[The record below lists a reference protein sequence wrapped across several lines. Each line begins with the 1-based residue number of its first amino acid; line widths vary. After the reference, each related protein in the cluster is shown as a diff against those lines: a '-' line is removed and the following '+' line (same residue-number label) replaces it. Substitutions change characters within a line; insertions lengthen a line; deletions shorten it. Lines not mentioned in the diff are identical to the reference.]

1 MTTIRELLHRYQ
13 SGEITPQK
21 YIHALLELIYKQLSE
36 AKDPAWIC
44 TASAIQIST
53 QFDYLE
59 SLVKEKGITTLPL
72 YGIPFA
78 IKDNIDALGWKTT
91 VGCPDFAFEPKKN
104 ATVVQKLLDAGAI
117 LIGKTNL
124 DQFATGLVGTRSPYG
139 AVPNTF
145 EPTYVSGGSSSGS
158 ASVVARGLVSFSLGT
173 DTAGSG
179 RIPAAFNNIVG
190 TKPTPGL
197 VSTEGV
203 FPACKSIDCVSI
215 MTLTAAD
222 ADVVLDVMKSTNSDR
237 TKEAQ
242 FHPIP
247 KSISSFTKPIRL
259 GIPIYCQFLD
269 DGQYQVA
276 FDKAIEHAKG
286 LHIELVPVH
295 IDPFVK
301 AGKLL
306 YDGPWVSERF
316 AVTEDFLGSNP
327 DSFNPSVKQ
336 IIQSGASY
344 SAAQGFRAIYQ
355 LKELEIEAKMA
366 WSKCDVIIVPSAP
379 NHPTLVDLE
388 NQPILKNSE
397 LGMYTNYVNLMRLC
411 AVAVPAGFTEKG
423 LPFGVTMIAQ
433 EGFDH
438 ALLKL
443 AAQWQILFDLPL
455 GKSNIKGSRTELT
468 IGVNSKDSI
477 EIAVVGAHLQ
487 GMPLHSQLGDRHAH
501 FIKSCKSAKSYR
513 LFALPNTTPP
523 KPGLVKA
530 ASNGMAIDLEVYAMP
545 RSEVGSFLEL
555 IPAPLGLGNIELD
568 DGTWVKGF
576 ICEPYAIEGAKD
588 ISDLG
593 GWKAYMNQL
602 GAQS

>member
-1 MTTIRELLHRYQ
+1 MITIKELLHRYQ
-13 SGEITPQK
+13 SGDISPQK
-21 YIHALLELIYKQLSE
+21 HIPALLDVIRSHSHET
-36 AKDPAWIC
+36 KDPAWIC
-44 TASAIQIST
+44 VATDSNISK
-53 QFDYLE
+53 QLNNLE
-59 SLVKEKGITTLPL
+59 LLAKEKTIANLPL

-78 IKDNIDALGWKTT
+78 IKDNIDALGWETT
-91 VGCPDFAFEPKKN
+91 AACPDFAFKPEKN
-104 ATVVQKLLDAGAI
+104 ATVVQKLIEAGAI

-145 EPTYVSGGSSSGS
+145 DPTYVSGGSSSGS
-158 ASVVARGLVSFSLGT
+158 ASVVARGLVCFSLGT

-222 ADVVLDVMKSTNSDR
+222 ADIVLDVMKSTEADR
-237 TKEAQ
+237 AQESQ
-242 FHPIP
+242 FHPTP
-247 KSISSFTKPIRL
+247 KPVASFRKPTCI
-259 GIPIYCQFLD
+259 GIPISCHFLD
-269 DGQYQVA
+269 DGQYQKA
-276 FDKAIEHAKG
+276 FAKAIESAKG
-286 LHIELVPVH
+286 LDVELVKVD

-306 YDGPWVSERF
+306 YDGPWVAERF
-316 AVTEDFLGSNP
+316 AVTEDFLKSNP
-327 DSFNPSVKQ
+327 DSFDPSVKQ

-344 SAAQGFRAIYQ
+344 TAAQGFRAIYQ
-355 LKELEIEAKMA
+355 LKELEIEAKKA
-366 WSKCDVIIVPSAP
+366 WAKCDVILVPSAP
-379 NHPTLVDLE
+379 NHPTLEDLK
-388 NQPILKNSE
+388 NYPIIKNSE

-411 AVAVPAGFTEKG
+411 AVAVPAGFTDKG
-423 LPFGVTMIAQ
+423 MPFGITLIAQ
-433 EGFDH
+433 EGSDT

-443 AAQWQILFDLPL
+443 AAQWQILFGLPL
-455 GKSNIKGSRTELT
+455 GKSDTKATHADLT
-468 IGVNSKDSI
+468 ISSSNKDSI

-487 GMPLHSQLGDRHAH
+487 GMPLHSQLTERRAH
-501 FIKSCKSAKSYR
+501 LIKSCKSAKSYR

-523 KPGLVKA
+523 KPGLVKSM
-530 ASNGMAIDLEVYAMP
+530 SNGVAIDLEVYAIP
-545 RSEVGSFLEL
+545 VSEVGSFLGL

-593 GWKAYMNQL
+593 GWKAYMHQL
-602 GAQS
+602 GGQQ

>member
-1 MTTIRELLHRYQ
+1 MITIKELLHRYQ
-13 SGEITPQK
+13 SRDLNPHK
-21 YIHALLELIYKQLSE
+21 HIHELLDGIRHSFQES
-36 AKDPAWIC
+36 KDPAWISVA
-44 TASAIQIST
+44 TDKQISE
-53 QFDYLE
+53 QLSHLE
-59 SLVKEKGITTLPL
+59 SLVKVKGINHLPL

-78 IKDNIDALGWKTT
+78 IKDNIDALGWETT
-91 VGCPDFAFEPKKN
+91 AACPDFVFKSKIN
-104 ATVVQKLLDAGAI
+104 ATVVQKLMDAGAI

-145 EPTYVSGGSSSGS
+145 DPSYVSGGSSSGS
-158 ASVVARGLVSFSLGT
+158 ASVVARGLVCFSLGT

-222 ADVVLDVMKSTNSDR
+222 ADIVLGVMKSSELDR
-237 TKEAQ
+237 AKEAQ
-242 FHPIP
+242 FHPTP
-247 KSISSFTKPIRL
+247 KPVACFRKPTRI
-259 GIPIYCQFLD
+259 GIPISCQFLD
-269 DGQYQVA
+269 DGQYQKA
-276 FDKAIEHAKG
+276 FAKAIENAKG
-286 LHIELVPVH
+286 LDVEFVKVD

-306 YDGPWVSERF
+306 YDGPWVAERF
-316 AVTEDFLGSNP
+316 AVTEDFLKSNP
-327 DSFNPSVKQ
+327 DSFDPSVKQ

-344 SAAQGFRAIYQ
+344 TAAQGFRAIYQ
-355 LKELEIEAKMA
+355 LKELEIEAKKA
-366 WSKCDVIIVPSAP
+366 WAKCDVILVPSAP
-379 NHPTLVDLE
+379 NHPTLEDLK
-388 NQPILKNSE
+388 NHPIIKNSE

-411 AVAVPAGFTEKG
+411 AIAVPAGFTGKG
-423 LPFGVTMIAQ
+423 MPFGITLIAQ
-433 EGFDH
+433 EGSDT

-443 AAQWQILFDLPL
+443 AAQWQILFGLPL
-455 GKSNIKGSRTELT
+455 GKSDAKATHTDLT
-468 IGVNSKDSI
+468 ISTSDKDSI

-487 GMPLHSQLGDRHAH
+487 GMPLHSQLTERHAH
-501 FIKSCKSAKSYR
+501 LIKSCKSAKSYR

-523 KPGLVKA
+523 KPGLVKST
-530 ASNGMAIDLEVYAMP
+530 SNGAAIDLEVYAMP
-545 RSEVGSFLEL
+545 VSEVGSFLGL

-593 GWKAYMNQL
+593 GWKAYLQQL
-602 GAQS
+602 GGQQ

>member
-1 MTTIRELLHRYQ
+1 MITIKELLSRYQ
-13 SGEITPQK
+13 SGSITPK
-21 YIHALLELIYKQLSE
+21 EHINGLLESIRQGFHES
-36 AKDPAWIC
+36 KDPAWIC
-44 TASAIQIST
+44 VATTENLEKQLSK
-53 QFDYLE
+53 LE
-59 SLVKEKGITTLPL
+59 SLVSQKTIANLPL

-78 IKDNIDALGWKTT
+78 IKDNIDAAGWETT
-91 VGCPDFAFEPKKN
+91 VACPDFAFEPRKN
-104 ATVVQKLLDAGAI
+104 ATVVEKLLNAGAI

-124 DQFATGLVGTRSPYG
+124 DQFATGLVGTRSPFG

-145 EPTYVSGGSSSGS
+145 DPSYVSGGSSSGS
-158 ASVVARGLVSFSLGT
+158 ASVVARGLACFSLGT

-222 ADVVLDVMKSTNSDR
+222 ADIVLNVMKSNEQDR
-237 TKEAQ
+237 GNEAQ
-242 FHPIP
+242 FHPTP
-247 KSISSFTKPIRL
+247 RSISNFIKPVRV
-259 GIPIYCQFLD
+259 GVPTNCQFLD
-269 DGQYQVA
+269 DGQYQKSFA
-276 FDKAIEHAKG
+276 KAVENAKG
-286 LHIELVPVH
+286 LNVEFVAID

-316 AVTEDFLGSNP
+316 AVTEEFLKSNP
-327 DSFNPSVKQ
+327 DSFDPSVKQ
-336 IIQSGASY
+336 IIESGAPY

-355 LKELEIEAKMA
+355 LKELEIEAKKA
-366 WSKCDVIIVPSAP
+366 WANCDVIMVPSAP
-379 NHPTLVDLE
+379 NHPTMEDLK
-388 NQPILKNSE
+388 NHPIIKNSE

-411 AVAVPAGFTEKG
+411 AVAVPAGFTDKG
-423 LPFGVTMIAQ
+423 MPFGITLLAQ
-433 EGFDH
+433 EGSDN

-443 AAQWQILFDLPL
+443 ASQWQILFGLSL
-455 GKSNIKGSRTELT
+455 GKSSDKASLEELT
-468 IGVNSKDSI
+468 IKSNNENSI

-487 GMPLHSQLGDRHAH
+487 GMPLHSQLTERNARLV
-501 FIKSCKSAKSYR
+501 KACKSAKTYR

-523 KPGLVKA
+523 KPGLVKSK
-530 ASNGMAIDLEVYAMP
+530 SNGAAIDLEVYEMP
-545 RSEVGSFLEL
+545 ITEVGSFLGL
-555 IPAPLGLGNIELD
+555 IPAPLGLGNIELE
-568 DGTWVKGF
+568 DGSWVKGF

-593 GWKAYMNQL
+593 GWKSYIKQL
-602 GAQS
+602 GS

>member
-1 MTTIRELLHRYQ
+1 MITIKALLHRYQ
-13 SGEITPQK
+13 SGEISPQK
-21 YIHALLELIYKQLSE
+21 HIHDLLDVIRSHSDE
-36 AKDPAWIC
+36 AKDPAWIWVA
-44 TASAIQIST
+44 TESHISK
-53 QFDYLE
+53 QLINLE
-59 SLVKEKGITTLPL
+59 LLVKEKTAANLPL

-78 IKDNIDALGWKTT
+78 IKDNIDALGWQTT
-91 VGCPDFAFEPKKN
+91 AACPDFAFNPKTN
-104 ATVVQKLLDAGAI
+104 ATVVQKLIDAGAI

-145 EPTYVSGGSSSGS
+145 DPTYVSGGSSSGS
-158 ASVVARGLVSFSLGT
+158 ASVVARGLVCFSLGT

-215 MTLTAAD
+215 MSLTAAD
-222 ADVVLDVMKSTNSDR
+222 ADIVLDVMKSNELDR
-237 TKEAQ
+237 AREAQ
-242 FHPIP
+242 FHPTP
-247 KSISSFTKPIRL
+247 KQVTSFKKPTRI
-259 GIPIYCQFLD
+259 GIPISCEFLD
-269 DGQYQVA
+269 DGQYQKA
-276 FDKAIEHAKG
+276 FTKAIENAKG
-286 LHIELVPVH
+286 LDLEFVQVD

-316 AVTEDFLGSNP
+316 AVTEDFLKTNP
-327 DSFNPSVKQ
+327 DSFDPSVKQ
-336 IIQSGASY
+336 IIQSGALY
-344 SAAQGFRAIYQ
+344 TAAQGFRAIYQ
-355 LKELEIEAKMA
+355 LKELEIEAKKSWA
-366 WSKCDVIIVPSAP
+366 KCDVLLVPSAP
-379 NHPTLVDLE
+379 NHPTLEDLK
-388 NQPILKNSE
+388 NNPIEKNSE

-411 AVAVPAGFTEKG
+411 AVAIPAGFTDKG
-423 LPFGVTMIAQ
+423 LPFGVTLIAQ
-433 EGFDH
+433 EGSDN

-443 AAQWQILFDLPL
+443 AAKWQILFGLAL
-455 GKSNIKGSRTELT
+455 GKSDARASITELT
-468 IGVNSKDSI
+468 IGDNNKDSI

-487 GMPLHSQLGDRHAH
+487 GMPLHSQLTERHAR
-501 FIKSCKSAKSYR
+501 FIKSCKSAKSYQ
-513 LFALPNTTPP
+513 LFALPNTIPP

-530 ASNGMAIDLEVYAMP
+530 KTNGAAIDLEVYAMP
-545 RSEVGSFLEL
+545 VSEVGSFLEL

-568 DGTWVKGF
+568 DGSWVKGF

-593 GWKAYMNQL
+593 GWKAYIHQL
-602 GAQS
+602 GGQQ

>member
-1 MTTIRELLHRYQ
+1 MITIKELLHCYQ
-13 SGEITPQK
+13 AGEISPQK
-21 YIHALLELIYKQLSE
+21 HIPALLDVIRSHFHET
-36 AKDPAWIC
+36 KDPAWIC
-44 TASAIQIST
+44 VATDSNISK
-53 QFDYLE
+53 QLNNLE
-59 SLVKEKGITTLPL
+59 LLAKEKTIANLPL

-78 IKDNIDALGWKTT
+78 IKDNIDALGWETT
-91 VGCPDFAFEPKKN
+91 AACPDFAFDPKKN
-104 ATVVQKLLDAGAI
+104 ATVVQKLIDAGAI

-145 EPTYVSGGSSSGS
+145 DLSYVSGGSSSGS
-158 ASVVARGLVSFSLGT
+158 ASVVARGLVCFSLGT

-222 ADVVLDVMKSTNSDR
+222 ADIVLGVMKSSELDR
-237 TKEAQ
+237 AKEPQ
-242 FHPIP
+242 FHPTP
-247 KSISSFTKPIRL
+247 KPVASFRKPTRI
-259 GIPIYCQFLD
+259 GIPISCQFLD
-269 DGQYQVA
+269 DGQYQKA
-276 FDKAIEHAKG
+276 FAKAIENAKG
-286 LHIELVPVH
+286 LDVELVKVD

-306 YDGPWVSERF
+306 YDGPWVAERF
-316 AVTEDFLGSNP
+316 AVTEDFLKSNP
-327 DSFNPSVKQ
+327 DSFDPSVKQ

-344 SAAQGFRAIYQ
+344 TAAQGFRAIYQ
-355 LKELEIEAKMA
+355 LKELEIEAKKA
-366 WSKCDVIIVPSAP
+366 WAKCDVILVPSAP
-379 NHPTLVDLE
+379 NHPTLEDLK
-388 NQPILKNSE
+388 NYPIIKNSE

-411 AVAVPAGFTEKG
+411 AIAVPAGFTDKG
-423 LPFGVTMIAQ
+423 MPFGITLIAQ
-433 EGFDH
+433 EGSDT

-443 AAQWQILFDLPL
+443 AAQWQILFGLPL
-455 GKSNIKGSRTELT
+455 GKSDAKATHTDLT
-468 IGVNSKDSI
+468 IISSDKDSI

-487 GMPLHSQLGDRHAH
+487 GMPLHSQLTERHAH
-501 FIKSCKSAKSYR
+501 LVKSCKSAKSYR

-523 KPGLVKA
+523 KPGLVKSM
-530 ASNGMAIDLEVYAMP
+530 SNGSAIDLEVYAMP
-545 RSEVGSFLEL
+545 VSEVGSFLGL

-593 GWKAYMNQL
+593 GWKAYMHQL
-602 GAQS
+602 GGQQ

>member
-1 MTTIRELLHRYQ
+1 MITIKELLHRYQ
-13 SGEITPQK
+13 SGDLYPHK
-21 YIHALLELIYKQLSE
+21 HIHELLDGIRYSFQES
-36 AKDPAWIC
+36 KDPAWISVA
-44 TASAIQIST
+44 TDKQISE
-53 QFDYLE
+53 QLSHLE
-59 SLVKEKGITTLPL
+59 SLVKVKGINHLPL

-78 IKDNIDALGWKTT
+78 IKDNIDALGWETT
-91 VGCPDFAFEPKKN
+91 AACPDFVFKPNKN
-104 ATVVQKLLDAGAI
+104 STVVQKLIDAGAI

-145 EPTYVSGGSSSGS
+145 DPSYVSGGSSSGS
-158 ASVVARGLVSFSLGT
+158 ASVVARGLVCFSLGT

-222 ADVVLDVMKSTNSDR
+222 ADIVLGVMKSSELDR
-237 TKEAQ
+237 AKEPQ
-242 FHPIP
+242 FHPTP
-247 KSISSFTKPIRL
+247 KPVASFRKPTRI
-259 GIPIYCQFLD
+259 GIPISCQFLD
-269 DGQYQVA
+269 DGQYQKA
-276 FDKAIEHAKG
+276 FAKAIENAKG
-286 LHIELVPVH
+286 LDVELVKVD

-306 YDGPWVSERF
+306 YDGPWVAERF
-316 AVTEDFLGSNP
+316 AVTEDFLKSNP
-327 DSFNPSVKQ
+327 DSFDPSVKQ

-344 SAAQGFRAIYQ
+344 TAAQGFRAIYQ
-355 LKELEIEAKMA
+355 LKELEIEAKKA
-366 WSKCDVIIVPSAP
+366 WAKCDVILVPSAP
-379 NHPTLVDLE
+379 NHPTLEDLK
-388 NQPILKNSE
+388 NYPIIKNSE

-411 AVAVPAGFTEKG
+411 AIAVPAGFTDKG
-423 LPFGVTMIAQ
+423 MPFGITLIAQ
-433 EGFDH
+433 EGSDT

-443 AAQWQILFDLPL
+443 AAQWQILFGLPL
-455 GKSNIKGSRTELT
+455 GKSDAKATHTDLT
-468 IGVNSKDSI
+468 IISSDKDSI

-487 GMPLHSQLGDRHAH
+487 GMPLHSQLTERHAH
-501 FIKSCKSAKSYR
+501 LVKSCKSAKSYR

-523 KPGLVKA
+523 KPGLVKSM
-530 ASNGMAIDLEVYAMP
+530 SNGSAIDLEVYAMP
-545 RSEVGSFLEL
+545 VSEVGSFLGL
-555 IPAPLGLGNIELD
+555 IPTPLGLGNIELD

-593 GWKAYMNQL
+593 GWKAYMHQL
-602 GAQS
+602 GGQQ

>member
-1 MTTIRELLHRYQ
+1 MITIKELQQRYQ
-13 SGEITPQK
+13 AGEITPQK
-21 YIHALLELIYKQLSE
+21 YIHDTLNSIRGNSLE
-36 AKDPAWIC
+36 AKDPAWISIA
-44 TASAIQIST
+44 TDTQISK
-53 QFDYLE
+53 QLKSLE
-59 SLVKEKGITTLPL
+59 LLSKEKSIAQLPL

-78 IKDNIDALGWKTT
+78 IKDNIDAFEWETT
-91 VGCPDFAFEPKKN
+91 AACPDFAFEPEKN

-117 LIGKTNL
+117 LLGKTNL

-139 AVPNTF
+139 AVLNTF
-145 EPTYVSGGSSSGS
+145 DPNYVSGGSSSGS
-158 ASVVARGLVSFSLGT
+158 ASVVARGLVCFSLGT

-222 ADVVLDVMKSTNSDR
+222 ANIVLDVMKSNGDDR
-237 TKEAQ
+237 SKEAQ

-247 KSISSFTKPIRL
+247 NSISSFVRPVRI
-259 GIPIYCQFLD
+259 GIPISCQFLD
-269 DGQYQVA
+269 DGRYQKV
-276 FDKAIEHAKG
+276 FTKAIENAKG
-286 LHIELVPVH
+286 LDLEFVQVD

-306 YDGPWVSERF
+306 YDGPWVAERF
-316 AVTEDFLGSNP
+316 AVTEDFLNSHP
-327 DSFNPSVKQ
+327 ESFDPSVKK
-336 IIQSGASY
+336 IVQSGALY
-344 SAAQGFRAIYQ
+344 TAAQGFRAIYQ
-355 LKELEIEAKMA
+355 LKELEIESKKA
-366 WSKCDVIIVPSAP
+366 WAKCDVILVPSAP
-379 NHPTLVDLE
+379 NHPTLEDLK
-388 NQPILKNSE
+388 NHPILKNSE
-397 LGMYTNYVNLMRLC
+397 LGMYTNFVNLMRLC
-411 AVAVPAGFTEKG
+411 AVAVPAGFTDAG
-423 LPFGVTMIAQ
+423 MPFGITLIAQ
-433 EGFDH
+433 EGSDS

-443 AAQWQILFDLPL
+443 AAQWQLLFGLALGTSNTKASPL
-455 GKSNIKGSRTELT
+455 ELT
-468 IGVNSKDSI
+468 IPDSKKDSV
-477 EIAVVGAHLQ
+477 EIAVVGAHLK
-487 GMPLHSQLGDRHAH
+487 GMPLHSQLTERNAR

-530 ASNGMAIDLEVYAMP
+530 ASNGTAIDLEVYAMP
-545 RSEVGSFLEL
+545 SAEVGSFLEL

-568 DGTWVKGF
+568 DGSWVKGF

-593 GWKAYMNQL
+593 SWRSYIKQL
-602 GAQS
+602 GS